1 MPTPSADIVFQPASS
16 MALDPTGREGFN
28 PRNAWFLAHLSR
40 VAYLDEEDARERCQK
55 LGFIPSTFQW
65 FAKREDAKSGL
76 NHDTQSFIA
85 AHEDYTVVAFRGTT
99 NGSDWATNV
108 NMFEHKTP
116 HGGVHRGFSEAVDTV
131 WGRMLPAI
139 KQLREQS
146 PKKPIFVC
154 GHSLGAALA
163 SVATARL
170 VLDEGIP
177 VASLYTIGSPRV
189 FMEDF
194 VPSFDEAMKEKC
206 FRAVNNNDIVT
217 RVPFDGYVLNI
228 SGFNFAHVAA
238 EVYINRSGNVGS
250 RNLWDSFAGRFQALF
265 GGTITDG
272 VEDHGAVHYEEAF
285 RKEALKASK
294 DPLSR
299 AAEKLMGAVMEIVP
313 SPLDVAKDRNVPDL
327 AKELPKKMAELGVS
341 TTSEQKTLIKGK

>member
-1 MPTPSADIVFQPASS
+1 
-16 MALDPTGREGFN
+16 MALDSKDTEGFS

-40 VAYLDEEDARERCQK
+40 VAYLDEKDARKRCQE

-65 FAKREDAKSGL
+65 FAKREGAKSGL
-76 NHDTQSFIA
+76 NHDTQSFVA
-85 AHEDYTVVAFRGTT
+85 AHESYIVVAFRGTT
-99 NGSDWATNV
+99 TGSDWATNA
-108 NMFEHKTP
+108 NIFTYRTP

-177 VASLYTIGSPRV
+177 VAALYTIGSPRV
-189 FMEDF
+189 FMKDF

-217 RVPFDGYVLNI
+217 RVPFDGHVLNTP
-228 SGFNFAHVAA
+228 GFNFAHAA
-238 EVYINRSGNVGS
+238 TEIYINRSGNIGS
-250 RNLWDSFAGRFQALF
+250 KNLWDRVVGRVQALL
-265 GGTITDG
+265 GGTVSDG
-272 VEDHGAVHYEEAF
+272 VEDHSAVHYEEAF

-294 DPLSR
+294 DLLSR
-299 AAEKLMGAVMEIVP
+299 AVEKVMGAVMEV
-313 SPLDVAKDRNVPDL
+313 
-327 AKELPKKMAELGVS
+327 
-341 TTSEQKTLIKGK
+341 